1 MRQVEA
7 LGFSLLFGVYFLLAV
22 AYGMAT
28 PDLEAPD
35 AGAHF
40 RYVAYLHDH
49 PQMPGYDL
57 PTALVSHELVQ
68 QPLLYYAMVTALL
81 PGSDVKATV
90 AYEQAVQTPYFEKGL
105 GKRATVSPAV
115 AAPDIVWPL
124 RVAVR
129 RQPGRWSADGRGN
142 LGAGAH
148 PAARPSCAAVRHY
161 RRSCV

>member
-1 MRQVEA
+1 MRRVEA

-81 PGSDVKATV
+81 PGCGRKGDGGIRASGSDSL
-90 AYEQAVQTPYFEKGL
+90 F
-105 GKRATVSPAV
+105 
-115 AAPDIVWPL
+115 
-124 RVAVR
+124 
-129 RQPGRWSADGRGN
+129 
-142 LGAGAH
+142 
-148 PAARPSCAAVRHY
+148 
-161 RRSCV
+161 